1 MVKKK
6 VHQVPTEERIGWL
19 EKPSESHSLNRQLAL
34 CGIGKS
40 SLYYR
45 PAAETDLNLRLM
57 REIDQIY
64 MKWPFVG
71 VARMHAYL
79 RRAGHDINIK
89 RVRRLY
95 HLMGICAIYQAPNL
109 SIPNKEHDIYPY
121 LLDSIVIDRPNQVWG
136 TDITY
141 IPMQKGFMY
150 KVAFIDW
157 YSRFLLSYAISNTLD
172 TVFIA
177 DAFEAAVDAH
187 GVPEISNSDQ
197 GSQFTSKAFTGLL
210 NAHGVKISMDGRG
223 RALDNVMIERYWR
236 SYKYECVYLNSI
248 TDGWHLRHLT
258 DEYVN
263 YYNHERIHQSLNYTT
278 PAYQYNNG
286 IYVPNAK

>member
-6 VHQVPTEERIGWL
+6 VHQVPTKERIGWL
-19 EKPSESHSLNRQLAL
+19 DMPPKSHSLNRQLGL

-40 SLYYR
+40 SLYYC
-45 PAAETDLNLRLM
+45 PATESDLNLQLM

-79 RRAGHDINIK
+79 RRAGHDINVK

-95 HLMGICAIYQAPNL
+95 HLMGISAIYQEPKL
-109 SIPNKEHDIYPY
+109 STPNKEHEIYPY
-121 LLDSIVIDRPNQVWG
+121 LLKSIVIDRPNQVWS

-172 TVFIA
+172 TVFIIE
-177 DAFEAAVDAH
+177 AFNAAVDIYGA
-187 GVPEISNSDQ
+187 PEISNSDQ

-210 NAHGVKISMDGRG
+210 NAHGIKISMDGRG
-223 RALDNVMIERYWR
+223 RALDNVMIY
-236 SYKYECVYLNSI
+236 SNFFI
-248 TDGWHLRHLT
+248 IPTFA
-258 DEYVN
+258 
-263 YYNHERIHQSLNYTT
+263 TT
-278 PAYQYNNG
+278 YSFSRLFT
-286 IYVPNAK
+286 K